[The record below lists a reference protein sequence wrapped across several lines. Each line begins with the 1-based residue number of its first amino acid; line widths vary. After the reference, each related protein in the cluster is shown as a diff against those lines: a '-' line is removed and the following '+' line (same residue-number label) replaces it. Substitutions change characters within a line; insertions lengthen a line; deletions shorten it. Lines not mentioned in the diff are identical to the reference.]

1 MFKLNIGKKSF
12 DMVLSGVQKEV
23 YVQDIP
29 YNEAELVALWGK
41 DTSGWK
47 NPQRVT
53 LTESEE
59 EGARFALAVCTLA
72 KGEGWPE
79 WGAEKG
85 VYYFI
90 LKIQKVEAS
99 CEVVAEE
106 EKAADPIAED
116 KVEEVPCKEDVCKVE
131 AKAEAEPEEVKPE
144 EEKKAEV
151 TVEDV
156 KKAADELA
164 KAAAEVTV
172 TTEEAIK
179 AVEKA
184 APVIA
189 EALSGVGAD
198 KAEEKPVAKEPV
210 EEKKAEEV
218 KAETPEEKKE
228 KAEVNE

>member
-29 YNEAELVALWGK
+29 YKEAELVALWGK

-59 EGARFALAVCTLA
+59 EDARFALAVCTLA

-79 WGAEKG
+79 WGAQKD
-85 VYYFI
+85 VIYFI
-90 LKIQKVEAS
+90 LKIQKLEAS

-106 EKAADPIAED
+106 EKAEDPIAEPEA
-116 KVEEVPCKEDVCKVE
+116 VEVPV
-131 AKAEAEPEEVKPE
+131 AEPEEVKPE

-156 KKAADELA
+156 KKSADELA
-164 KAAAEVTV
+164 KAAAEVAVATG
-172 TTEEAIK
+172 EATK
-179 AVEKA
+179 AFEKA
-184 APVIA
+184 GPVIA
-189 EALSGVGAD
+189 ETVPVVGAV
-198 KAEEKPVAKEPV
+198 KTGEEPV
-210 EEKKAEEV
+210 EEKKAEE
-218 KAETPEEKKE
+218 KAETEAKKE

>member
-1 MFKLNIGKKSF
+1 MFKLNIGKKCL
-12 DMVLSGVQKEV
+12 DRVLSGEQKEV
-23 YVQDIP
+23 YQIDIP
-29 YNEAELVALWGK
+29 VNEESLTNVWGK
-41 DTSGWK
+41 DLSAWK

-59 EGARFALAVCTLA
+59 EDARFALAVCTLA
-72 KGEGWPE
+72 RGEGWPE

-85 VYYFI
+85 VIYFI

-106 EKAADPIAED
+106 EAADPIAEPEA
-116 KVEEVPCKEDVCKVE
+116 VEVPVTE
-131 AKAEAEPEEVKPE
+131 PE
-144 EEKKAEV
+144 EEKKTEV

-172 TTEEAIK
+172 ATGEATK
-179 AVEKA
+179 AFEKA
-184 APVIA
+184 GPVIA
-189 EALSGVGAD
+189 ETVSDVGAV
-198 KAEEKPVAKEPV
+198 KTGEEPV
-210 EEKKAEEV
+210 EEKKAEE
-218 KAETPEEKKE
+218 KAETEAKKE

>member
-1 MFKLNIGKKSF
+1 MFKLNIGKKCL
-12 DMVLSGVQKEV
+12 DRVLSGEQKEV
-23 YVQDIP
+23 YQIDIP
-29 YNEAELVALWGK
+29 VNEESLTNVWGK
-41 DTSGWK
+41 DLSAWK

-59 EGARFALAVCTLA
+59 EDARFALAVCTLA

-79 WGAEKG
+79 WGAQKD
-85 VYYFI
+85 VIYFI

-106 EKAADPIAED
+106 EKAEDPIAEPEA
-116 KVEEVPCKEDVCKVE
+116 VEVPV
-131 AKAEAEPEEVKPE
+131 AEPE
-144 EEKKAEV
+144 EEKKTEV

-172 TTEEAIK
+172 ATGEATK
-179 AVEKA
+179 AFEKA
-184 APVIA
+184 GPVIA
-189 EALSGVGAD
+189 ETVPVVGAV
-198 KAEEKPVAKEPV
+198 KTGEEPV
-210 EEKKAEEV
+210 EEKKAEE
-218 KAETPEEKKE
+218 KAETEAKKE

>member
-1 MFKLNIGKKSF
+1 MFKLNIGKKCL
-12 DMVLSGVQKEV
+12 DRVLSGEQKEV

-29 YNEAELVALWGK
+29 YNEEELVALWGK

-79 WGAEKG
+79 WGAQKN

-90 LKIQKVEAS
+90 LKIQKLEAS

-106 EKAADPIAED
+106 EKAEDPIAEV
-116 KVEEVPCKEDVCKVE
+116 KVEEVPAPEKVE
-131 AKAEAEPEEVKPE
+131 PVAEPESVAEPE
-144 EEKKAEV
+144 EEKKTEV

-172 TTEEAIK
+172 ATEEATK

-184 APVIA
+184 GPVIA
-189 EALSGVGAD
+189 EAIAETK
-198 KAEEKPVAKEPV
+198 KASEEVKAGEEPI
-210 EEKKAEEV
+210 EEKKAEE
-218 KAETPEEKKE
+218 KTETEAKKE

>member
-12 DMVLSGVQKEV
+12 DMVLLGVQKEV

-29 YNEAELVALWGK
+29 YNEEELVALWGK

-59 EGARFALAVCTLA
+59 EDARFALAVCTLA

-85 VYYFI
+85 VIYFI

-106 EKAADPIAED
+106 EAADPI
-116 KVEEVPCKEDVCKVE
+116 V
-131 AKAEAEPEEVKPE
+131 EVKVGKDAV
-144 EEKKAEV
+144 EKKVEV

-156 KKAADELA
+156 KKSADELA
-164 KAAAEVTV
+164 KAAAEVAVATG
-172 TTEEAIK
+172 EATK
-179 AVEKA
+179 AFEKA
-184 APVIA
+184 GPVIA
-189 EALSGVGAD
+189 EALSDVGAV
-198 KAEEKPVAKEPV
+198 KTGEEPV
-210 EEKKAEEV
+210 EEK
-218 KAETPEEKKE
+218 AETEAKKE

>member
-29 YNEAELVALWGK
+29 YKEAELVALWGK

-59 EGARFALAVCTLA
+59 EDARFALAVCTLA

-79 WGAEKG
+79 WGAQKD
-85 VYYFI
+85 VIYFI
-90 LKIQKVEAS
+90 LKIQKLEAS

-106 EKAADPIAED
+106 EKAEDPIAEPEA
-116 KVEEVPCKEDVCKVE
+116 VEVPV
-131 AKAEAEPEEVKPE
+131 AEPE

-164 KAAAEVTV
+164 KAAAEVAVATG
-172 TTEEAIK
+172 EATK
-179 AVEKA
+179 AFEKA
-184 APVIA
+184 GPVIA
-189 EALSGVGAD
+189 ETVPVVGAV
-198 KAEEKPVAKEPV
+198 KTGEEPV
-210 EEKKAEEV
+210 EEKKAEE
-218 KAETPEEKKE
+218 KAETEAKKE

>member
-29 YNEAELVALWGK
+29 YNEEELVALWGR

-59 EGARFALAVCTLA
+59 EDARFALAVCTLA

-79 WGAEKG
+79 WGAQKD
-85 VYYFI
+85 VIYFI
-90 LKIQKVEAS
+90 LKIQKLEAS

-106 EKAADPIAED
+106 EKAEDPIAEPEA
-116 KVEEVPCKEDVCKVE
+116 VEVPV
-131 AKAEAEPEEVKPE
+131 AEPEEVKPE
-144 EEKKAEV
+144 EEKKVEV

-156 KKAADELA
+156 KKSADELA

-172 TTEEAIK
+172 ATGEATK
-179 AVEKA
+179 AIEKA

-189 EALSGVGAD
+189 ETVPVVGAV
-198 KAEEKPVAKEPV
+198 KAGEEPVAKEPV
-210 EEKKAEEV
+210 EEKKAEEKAETVV

-228 KAEVNE
+228 KAEANE

>member
-29 YNEAELVALWGK
+29 YKEAELVALWGK

-59 EGARFALAVCTLA
+59 EDARFALAVCTLA

-85 VYYFI
+85 VIYFI
-90 LKIQKVEAS
+90 LKIQRLEAS

-106 EKAADPIAED
+106 EKAEDPIAEV
-116 KVEEVPCKEDVCKVE
+116 KVGKDAV
-131 AKAEAEPEEVKPE
+131 
-144 EEKKAEV
+144 EKKVEV

-156 KKAADELA
+156 KKSADELA
-164 KAAAEVTV
+164 KAAAEAGVAA
-172 TTEEAIK
+172 EEAAK

-184 APVIA
+184 GPVIA
-189 EALSGVGAD
+189 ETVPVVGAVKAGEEPAEE
-198 KAEEKPVAKEPV
+198 KAEEK
-210 EEKKAEEV
+210 
-218 KAETPEEKKE
+218 AETAPEKE
-228 KAEVNE
+228 TK

>member
-29 YNEAELVALWGK
+29 YKEAELVALWGK

-59 EGARFALAVCTLA
+59 EDARFALAVCTLA

-79 WGAEKG
+79 WGAQKD
-85 VYYFI
+85 VIYFI
-90 LKIQKVEAS
+90 LKIQKLEAS

-106 EKAADPIAED
+106 EKAEDPIAEPEA
-116 KVEEVPCKEDVCKVE
+116 VEVPV
-131 AKAEAEPEEVKPE
+131 AEPEEVKPE

-164 KAAAEVTV
+164 KAAAEVAVATG
-172 TTEEAIK
+172 EATK
-179 AVEKA
+179 AFEKA
-184 APVIA
+184 GPVIA
-189 EALSGVGAD
+189 EALSDVGAV
-198 KAEEKPVAKEPV
+198 KTGEEPV
-210 EEKKAEEV
+210 EEK
-218 KAETPEEKKE
+218 AETEAKKE

>member
-59 EGARFALAVCTLA
+59 EGARFAFAVCTLA

-106 EKAADPIAED
+106 EKAEDPIAE
-116 KVEEVPCKEDVCKVE
+116 
-131 AKAEAEPEEVKPE
+131 PE

-156 KKAADELA
+156 KKSADELA
-164 KAAAEVTV
+164 KVAAESGV
-172 TTEEAIK
+172 TTEEATK

-210 EEKKAEEV
+210 EEKKAEE
-218 KAETPEEKKE
+218 KAETVSEKE
-228 KAEVNE
+228 TT

>member
-29 YNEAELVALWGK
+29 YNEEELVALWGR

-59 EGARFALAVCTLA
+59 EDARFALAVCTLA

-79 WGAEKG
+79 WGAQKD
-85 VYYFI
+85 VIYFI
-90 LKIQKVEAS
+90 LKIQKLEAS

-106 EKAADPIAED
+106 EKAEDPIAEPEA
-116 KVEEVPCKEDVCKVE
+116 VEVPV
-131 AKAEAEPEEVKPE
+131 AEPEEVKPE

-156 KKAADELA
+156 KKSADELA

-172 TTEEAIK
+172 ATGEATK
-179 AVEKA
+179 AFEKA

-189 EALSGVGAD
+189 ETVPVVGAV
-198 KAEEKPVAKEPV
+198 KTGEEPV
-210 EEKKAEEV
+210 EEKKAEE
-218 KAETPEEKKE
+218 KAETEVKKE

>member
-29 YNEAELVALWGK
+29 YNEEELVALWGK

-59 EGARFALAVCTLA
+59 ECARFAIAVCTLA

-79 WGAEKG
+79 WGAQKN

-90 LKIQKVEAS
+90 LKIQKLEAS

-106 EKAADPIAED
+106 EKAEDPIAED
-116 KVEEVPCKEDVCKVE
+116 KVEEVPAPEKVE
-131 AKAEAEPEEVKPE
+131 PVAEPESVAEPE

-172 TTEEAIK
+172 ATGEATR
-179 AVEKA
+179 AFEKA
-184 APVIA
+184 GPVIA
-189 EALSGVGAD
+189 ETVPVVGAV
-198 KAEEKPVAKEPV
+198 KAEEEPV
-210 EEKKAEEV
+210 EEKKAEE
-218 KAETPEEKKE
+218 KAETEVKKE

>member
-1 MFKLNIGKKSF
+1 MFKLNIGKKCL
-12 DMVLSGVQKEV
+12 DRVLSGEQKEV
-23 YVQDIP
+23 YQIDIP
-29 YNEAELVALWGK
+29 VNEESLTNVWGK
-41 DTSGWK
+41 DLSAWK

-59 EGARFALAVCTLA
+59 EDARFALAVCTLA

-85 VYYFI
+85 VIYFI

-106 EKAADPIAED
+106 EAADPI
-116 KVEEVPCKEDVCKVE
+116 V
-131 AKAEAEPEEVKPE
+131 EVKVGKDAV
-144 EEKKAEV
+144 EKKVEV

-156 KKAADELA
+156 KKSADELA

-172 TTEEAIK
+172 TTGEATK
-179 AVEKA
+179 AFEKA
-184 APVIA
+184 GPVIA
-189 EALSGVGAD
+189 EALSDVGAV
-198 KAEEKPVAKEPV
+198 KTGEEPV
-210 EEKKAEEV
+210 EEK
-218 KAETPEEKKE
+218 AETEAKKE

>member
-29 YNEAELVALWGK
+29 YNEEELVALWGK

-85 VYYFI
+85 VIYFI
-90 LKIQKVEAS
+90 LKIQRLEAS

-106 EKAADPIAED
+106 EKAEDPIAEV
-116 KVEEVPCKEDVCKVE
+116 KVGKDAV
-131 AKAEAEPEEVKPE
+131 
-144 EEKKAEV
+144 EKKVEV

-156 KKAADELA
+156 KKSADELA

-172 TTEEAIK
+172 ATGEATK
-179 AVEKA
+179 AVEKVG
-184 APVIA
+184 PVIA
-189 EALSGVGAD
+189 EALSGAGAV
-198 KAEEKPVAKEPV
+198 KAGEEPVAKEPV
-210 EEKKAEEV
+210 EEKKAEEKAETVV

-228 KAEVNE
+228 KAEANE

>member
-29 YNEAELVALWGK
+29 YNEEELVALWGK

-59 EGARFALAVCTLA
+59 EDARFALAVCTLA
-72 KGEGWPE
+72 RGEGWPE

-85 VYYFI
+85 VIYFI

-106 EKAADPIAED
+106 EKAEDPIAEV
-116 KVEEVPCKEDVCKVE
+116 KVGKDAV
-131 AKAEAEPEEVKPE
+131 
-144 EEKKAEV
+144 EKKVEV

-156 KKAADELA
+156 KKSADELA

-172 TTEEAIK
+172 ATGEATK
-179 AVEKA
+179 AFEKA
-184 APVIA
+184 GPVIA
-189 EALSGVGAD
+189 EALSDVGAVKAGEEPAEE
-198 KAEEKPVAKEPV
+198 KAEEK
-210 EEKKAEEV
+210 
-218 KAETPEEKKE
+218 AETAPEKE
-228 KAEVNE
+228 TK

>member
-1 MFKLNIGKKSF
+1 MFKLNIGKKCL
-12 DMVLSGVQKEV
+12 DRVLSGEQKEV
-23 YVQDIP
+23 YQIDIP
-29 YNEAELVALWGK
+29 VNEESLTNVWGK
-41 DTSGWK
+41 DLSAWK

-59 EGARFALAVCTLA
+59 EDARFALAVCTLA
-72 KGEGWPE
+72 RGEGWPE
-79 WGAEKG
+79 WGAQKN

-106 EKAADPIAED
+106 ENAED
-116 KVEEVPCKEDVCKVE
+116 KVEEVPAPEKVE
-131 AKAEAEPEEVKPE
+131 PVAEPESVAEPE

-156 KKAADELA
+156 KKSADELA

-172 TTEEAIK
+172 TTGEATK
-179 AVEKA
+179 AFEKA
-184 APVIA
+184 GPVIA
-189 EALSGVGAD
+189 EALSDVGAV
-198 KAEEKPVAKEPV
+198 KAGEEPV
-210 EEKKAEEV
+210 EEKKAEE
-218 KAETPEEKKE
+218 KAETEAKKE

>member
-1 MFKLNIGKKSF
+1 MSKLNIGKESF
-12 DMVLSGVQKEV
+12 DRVLSGVQKEV

-29 YNEAELVALWGK
+29 YNEEELVALWGK

-85 VYYFI
+85 VFYFI

-106 EKAADPIAED
+106 EKAEDPIAED
-116 KVEEVPCKEDVCKVE
+116 KVEKVPAPD
-131 AKAEAEPEEVKPE
+131 KAEPVAEPEPVVEAEPE

-156 KKAADELA
+156 KKSADELA
-164 KAAAEVTV
+164 KAAAEAGVTA
-172 TTEEAIK
+172 EEAAK
-179 AVEKA
+179 AFEKA

-189 EALSGVGAD
+189 EAFPVVGAV
-198 KAEEKPVAKEPV
+198 KAEEEPV
-210 EEKKAEEV
+210 EEKKAEE
-218 KAETPEEKKE
+218 KAETEVKKE
-228 KAEVNE
+228 KVGSDE